1 MKKILIAGADSY
13 VGKALEQ
20 YLQRRPEEYSVDTVD
35 TREDAWKNAEFSS
48 YDCVFHVAGIAHV
61 DIGKLSEDEKKIY
74 YKVNTNLALD
84 VAKTAKD
91 KGVKQFIFMSSSIVY
106 GKNGAIGKEKV
117 IAKDTPVQIVNFY
130 GDSKRKAEIG
140 LEKLRDPEFKVVI
153 LRCPMIYGKNSKG
166 NYRVLSGMVKKYP
179 FFPKVENKRSMLYIG
194 NLVEFVRL
202 MVQNKE
208 DGIFCPCD
216 KEEVCTSEL
225 AKMIAQAQGKKIVL
239 VPGMKWIL
247 KLLSLASEKVNKA
260 FGNFLYS
267 DEVSSYKEEY
277 RLFSLNE
284 AVRETEI
291 D

>member
-13 VGKALEQ
+13 VGNALEQ
-20 YLQRRPEEYSVDTVD
+20 YLQRRLEEYSVDTVD

-91 KGVKQFIFMSSSIVY
+91 KGVKQFIFMSSSIV
-106 GKNGAIGKEKV
+106 
-117 IAKDTPVQIVNFY
+117 
-130 GDSKRKAEIG
+130 
-140 LEKLRDPEFKVVI
+140 
-153 LRCPMIYGKNSKG
+153 YGKNSKG

-247 KLLSLASEKVNKA
+247 KLLSHASKKVNKA

-277 RLFSLNE
+277 RMFSLNE